1 VQSCLLRV
9 ILEIIVS
16 VVFIT
21 NGFNC
26 FICSVNKCCYLL
38 NPGPISY
45 NTYLRI
51 FYLSFVKK
59 KIKFKQNYNP
69 CITKGIKIL
78 YNKTKSSYL
87 KCGESNDTNSKLYYK

>member
-1 VQSCLLRV
+1 MQSCLLRV

-26 FICSVNKCCYLL
+26 FICSINKRCYLL

-51 FYLSFVKK
+51 FYLRFVKK
-59 KIKFKQNYNP
+59 KIQLKQNYNP
-69 CITKGIKIL
+69 WITKGINIS
-78 YNKTKSSYL
+78 YNKKKAL
-87 KCGESNDTNSKLYYK
+87 I